1 MDRSCGLRSKEKF
14 EVIPLVFLGFCFLY
28 LQHGYNLNE
37 YLEGGDWKV
46 VILFK
51 QKLKAVFGSVYLYYI
66 VGLIV
71 LGCSSNLDEDLEGT
85 LKVVTLRVKQKVRLV
100 SFLQFTGV
108 INLS

>member
-1 MDRSCGLRSKEKF
+1 MVLDLCDMLDGFWVEIVLNVLYLFTKTCSKYLCIYNCKYNLDQDLDMDRSCGLRSKEKF

-51 QKLKAVFGSVYLYYI
+51 
-66 VGLIV
+66 
-71 LGCSSNLDEDLEGT
+71 
-85 LKVVTLRVKQKVRLV
+85 
-100 SFLQFTGV
+100 
-108 INLS
+108 